1 MIARQM
7 RAVVL
12 PLLAVLLLAPAPPA
26 AAQVFFSAT
35 PSPDLRVGPLM
46 IRATV
51 SPEAGPTRVRLLFSV
66 TTATG
71 ARPSAVPDLYVLWPG
86 EVQPVA
92 ELGAKDPAL
101 GAAVEALGFDVLA
114 EGRIALNGRRLH
126 APAGPTARQ
135 AARGGAPFV
144 TFVQSGNTF
153 GLSPPA
159 TWIRIPSSKMLSD
172 PEWMMELELLS
183 PSLAKRKPSSWIE
196 RWALGERWNVALSYN
211 EARGRPL
218 FRMYLEH
225 RDRALR
231 LADAPAELAVNFP
244 SADRLKIDNVY
255 PQSANRALSEVLE
268 RTEVVSL
275 YLDPSDAT
283 PQRLSAQFGYFSRT
297 QSTAVV
303 LVPLVILV
311 LGYSIGPLIGR
322 LALHFVERFAGRVR
336 WTRWTGEPRKRETG
350 AFVPREVLARI
361 RPGQTTYDEVLRLC
375 GPDAEVAER
384 FPASGRQTLVYR
396 GELERPQTRRLIGW
410 LSTVHHVE
418 LERSEVTIEFEN
430 DVVSDVQ
437 ADIRRSRKS
446 VS

>member
-1 MIARQM
+1 MHA
-7 RAVVL
+7 AAL
-12 PLLAVLLLAPAPPA
+12 PLLAVLLLAPAAPA

-51 SPEAGPTRVRLLFSV
+51 SPEAGPTRVRVLFSV
-66 TTATG
+66 MTESG
-71 ARPSAVPDLYVLWPG
+71 ARPSSVPDLYVLWPG
-86 EVQPVA
+86 EVNPVA
-92 ELGAKDPAL
+92 ELGGKDPAL
-101 GAAVEALGFDVLA
+101 AAAVEKLGFDVLA
-114 EGRIALNGRRLH
+114 EGRVTLNGRRLH
-126 APAGPTARQ
+126 EPAGPASRQ
-135 AARGGAPFV
+135 AVRGGAPFV
-144 TFVQSGNTF
+144 TFVQTGNTF

-159 TWIRIPSSKMLSD
+159 TWIRIPTSKMLSD

-196 RWALGERWNVALSYN
+196 RWALGERWNLGLSYN

-218 FRMYLEH
+218 LRMYLDH

-231 LADAPAELAVNFP
+231 LADAPADLAVNFP
-244 SADRLKIDNVY
+244 AADRLKIDNVY
-255 PQSANRALSEVLE
+255 PPSANRALSEVLE

-283 PQRLSAQFGYFSRT
+283 PQRLSVQYGYFSRT

-322 LALHFVERFAGRVR
+322 LALHLAERFAGRVR
-336 WTRWTGEPRKRETG
+336 WTRWTGEPRKRQTG
-350 AFVPREVLARI
+350 VFVPREVLGRI
-361 RPGQTTYDEVLRLC
+361 RPGETTYDEVLRLC
-375 GPDAEVAER
+375 GPDGEVAER
-384 FPASGRQTLVYR
+384 FPGSNRRTLVYR

-418 LERSEVTIEFEN
+418 IERAEVRIEFDK

-446 VS
+446 VA

>member
-1 MIARQM
+1 M

-12 PLLAVLLLAPAPPA
+12 PLLAVFLLAPASPA

-35 PSPDLRVGPLM
+35 PSPDLRIGPLM

-51 SPEAGPTRVRLLFSV
+51 STEAGPTRVRLLFSV
-66 TTATG
+66 MTETG
-71 ARPSAVPDLYVLWPG
+71 TRPAPVPDLYVLWPG

-101 GAAVEALGFDVLA
+101 ATAVEKLGFDVIA
-114 EGRIALNGRRLH
+114 EGRVTLNGQRLH
-126 APAGPTARQ
+126 APAGPTSRQ
-135 AARGGAPFV
+135 AVRGGAPYV

-183 PSLAKRKPSSWIE
+183 PSLVKRKPSSWIE
-196 RWALGERWNVALSYN
+196 RWALGERWNAVVSYK
-211 EARGRPL
+211 EVRGRPL
-218 FRMYLEH
+218 FRMYLDH

-231 LADAPAELAVNFP
+231 LGDAPAELAMNFP
-244 SADRLKIDNVY
+244 SADRLKIDTVH
-255 PQSANRALSEVLE
+255 PASANRALSEVLE

-283 PQRLSAQFGYFSRT
+283 PQRLSVQYGYFSRT

-311 LGYSIGPLIGR
+311 LGYSIGPLMGR
-322 LALHFVERFAGRVR
+322 LALHLVERLAGRVR

-361 RPGQTTYDEVLRLC
+361 RPGQTTYDEVVRLC

-418 LERSEVTIEFEN
+418 LERTEVTIEFDN
-430 DVVSDVQ
+430 GVVSDIQ